1 MIGNSI
7 ERPSG
12 GAAFCGIAVMA
23 KASAAGST
31 KTRLVPPLTYS
42 EAAAFN
48 TAFLKDVAQNILT
61 AGRRASIAGYMA
73 YGPPSGATF
82 LRENIPP
89 ELGLFEAS
97 SPNFGDC
104 LYSAICELL
113 KRSHCSAIVL
123 NSDSPTLPDSTAAR
137 SRRSPGAPRRSSGA
151 RSCHGRR
158 LLPAW
163 PEETAPSRL
172 FEDIAW
178 STSRVAEQTFERA
191 RELGLK
197 LHLLAPWYDVDDAEG
212 LGRLDVEI
220 TSRLSSNPAL
230 QPYEARH
237 TAQLLRS
244 IFGSNGCADRLGATG
259 REKAKPLLDGSQVS
273 TDISQRIRSHVEP
286 NRD

>member
-23 KASAAGST
+23 KASAPGST
-31 KTRLVPPLTYS
+31 KTRLVSPLTCS

-48 TAFLKDVAQNILT
+48 TAFLKDAAQNILT

-73 YGPPSGATF
+73 YGPPGGATF

-89 ELGLFEAS
+89 EFGLFEAS

-104 LYSAICELL
+104 LCSAICELL

-123 NSDSPTLPDSTAAR
+123 NSDSPTLPTALLLEAAEVLAR
-137 SRRSPGAPRRSSGA
+137 PGDQVVLGPATDG
-151 RSCHGRR
+151 GYY
-158 LLPAW
+158 LLGLKKPHR
-163 PEETAPSRL
+163 RL

-178 STSRVAEQTFERA
+178 SSSRVAEQTFERA
-191 RELGLK
+191 KELGLK

-212 LGRLDVEI
+212 LERLDVEI
-220 TSRLSSNPAL
+220 TSGRSSNPAL

-244 IFGSNGCADRLGATG
+244 IFGANGCADRLGATG

>member
-123 NSDSPTLPDSTAAR
+123 NSDSPTLPTALLLEAVEVLAR
-137 SRRSPGAPRRSSGA
+137 PGDQAVLG
-151 RSCHGRR
+151 
-158 LLPAW
+158 PA
-163 PEETAPSRL
+163 TDGGYYL
-172 FEDIAW
+172 
-178 STSRVAEQTFERA
+178 
-191 RELGLK
+191 LGLK
-197 LHLLAPWYDVDDAEG
+197 KPHRRASSKTLLGAPAE
-212 LGRLDVEI
+212 
-220 TSRLSSNPAL
+220 
-230 QPYEARH
+230 
-237 TAQLLRS
+237 LRS
-244 IFGSNGCADRLGATG
+244 KHSNERESSGSNCICLRRGTMLMMLKVWGASTWKLHPDSPPIPLCSLTRRDIPPSCSDRSLGQTVARTG
-259 REKAKPLLDGSQVS
+259 
-273 TDISQRIRSHVEP
+273 
-286 NRD
+286 